1 MTNKNKM
8 SKFKKWLGDTFF
20 KNNKVKDKENN
31 TKKLKHPITF
41 LIESEDKIANSII
54 SKCVGD
60 DWDKELRQRAL
71 QVRNYRDWRDVVGLS
86 MMRNPH
92 MPPKEL
98 ARLINYAYK
107 YLAKCWSLRLFEE
120 DDSSNIK
127 HFTVGKLIQG
137 CKESHNKV
145 PIIALNRIF
154 NLITVDLDLVEDV
167 SPATMA
173 DGTKEFSEVLSAF
186 AKGVK
191 GGWGE
196 REMAAFARENLEAM
210 SVLLA
215 LAVRALQG
223 EVG

>member
-1 MTNKNKM
+1 MPK
-8 SKFKKWLGDTFF
+8 SKKSKDEPTPLPFGGQGGKGD
-20 KNNKVKDKENN
+20 
-31 TKKLKHPITF
+31 LKST
-41 LIESEDKIANSII
+41 I
-54 SKCVGD
+54 SSLCVGD
-60 DWDKELRQRAL
+60 GWDRELRHKAL

-86 MMRNPH
+86 MMRNPR
-92 MPPKEL
+92 MSPQEL
-98 ARLINYAYK
+98 ALLINYGYK
-107 YLAKCWSLRLFEE
+107 YLAKCWSLGLEE

-191 GGWGE
+191 GGWSE